1 MKERKQQNHKN
12 ENPEHNDLTDPIPL
26 EELKENANDEKH
38 KRDQREDSQSEQDY
52 DKNNA
57 TPHGLL

>member
-26 EELKENANDEKH
+26 EELKENAHDEKH

-52 DKNNA
+52 DKK
-57 TPHGLL
+57 